1 MDVLVDF
8 HGMRR
13 QMGFAANLLRR
24 RPFQCLLQVT
34 NRCNMKCSFCNFWP
48 NGALPHEELTI
59 DEFRRL
65 AGQLSNLGRFLVSI
79 EGGEPFVRPDLTAIV
94 GAFADD
100 HIPLLFTNGWYVT
113 AAGARELFA
122 AGLAQVGVSIDY
134 PDAERH
140 DRQRGLA
147 GAFGRA
153 WHAVDAFRD
162 AAPHGQRQ
170 VHVMTVLMEDNWR
183 DLEALLEMSA
193 ARGVGYSVTLLS
205 PNGFRRAPGQRL
217 PAAQLS
223 GELVALWRKHSHFR
237 TFRDYLARID
247 TFLTA
252 DTMPT
257 CRAGI
262 QSFNIDHVG
271 NVSTCIEKID
281 SVAGNIR
288 QEPLAAIHDRL
299 VQRDEAATCQACWTA
314 CRGFSQALGGGGT
327 PGTWWD
333 LVTRMRSA

>member
-13 QMGFAANLLRR
+13 QMGFAATLLRR

-34 NRCNMKCSFCNFWP
+34 NRCNMKCRFCDFWP

-113 AAGARELFA
+113 PAAARELFA

-134 PDAERH
+134 PDAARH
-140 DRQRGLA
+140 DSQRGLA
-147 GAFGRA
+147 GAFVRA
-153 WHAVDAFRD
+153 WHAVAAFRD

-183 DLEALLEMSA
+183 DLDALLEMSA
-193 ARGVGYSVTLLS
+193 ARGVGHSVTLLS

-237 TFRDYLARID
+237 TFRDYLTRID

-327 PGTWWD
+327 LGTWWD

>member
-34 NRCNMKCSFCNFWP
+34 NRCNMKCSFCDFWP

-113 AAGARELFA
+113 PAAARELFA

-134 PDAERH
+134 PDAARH
-140 DRQRGLA
+140 DSQRGLA

-183 DLEALLEMSA
+183 DLDALLEMSA
-193 ARGVGYSVTLLS
+193 ARGVGHSVTLLS

-281 SVAGNIR
+281 SVAGNMR
-288 QEPLAAIHDRL
+288 QEPLAAIHERL